1 MLSDEKYI
9 SQEVGV
15 VHEELKITFLLI
27 GGVIMPANVVWIA
40 NHSKRVM
47 VSGVAMALQFH

>member
-15 VHEELKITFLLI
+15 VHEELKIIFLLI
-27 GGVIMPANVVWIA
+27 GVTGKPASVVWIA
-40 NHSKRVM
+40 THSKLM
-47 VSGVAMALQFH
+47 MNSGVAMALQFH

>member
-15 VHEELKITFLLI
+15 VHEELKIIFLLI
-27 GGVIMPANVVWIA
+27 GGLIMPANVVWIA
-40 NHSKRVM
+40 NHSKRMM